1 MISLLLSFDLV
12 LFSFFFFFIQSIF
25 LIFFSSSSLYIFFR
39 RKSLNVTAIIRLEE
53 VERWAAGDDRRDFE
67 NGIGR
72 YVCFAIE
79 NESGGGHGIT

>member
-12 LFSFFFFFIQSIF
+12 LFSFFFFFINLSH
-25 LIFFSSSSLYIFFR
+25 FFFSSSLYIFFR

>member
-12 LFSFFFFFIQSIF
+12 LFSFFFFFINLSH
-25 LIFFSSSSLYIFFR
+25 FFFSSSLYIFFR

-67 NGIGR
+67 NGIGC